1 MLLTRKM
8 SWMAPALLAA
18 AGALA
23 SEPETKPAAAA
34 PAATAGA
41 TNAIKLVYIDPLSG
55 LMAATGDHGLREL
68 QFAASRINAKGGIL
82 GQKLEVVAM
91 DNKLSPQES
100 LTLLN
105 RAIDEGA
112 RYIVQ
117 GDGSS
122 VAAALI
128 DGIEKNNTRQPEK
141 SVLFL
146 NYAAVDPD
154 FTNSK
159 CSFWHF
165 RFDANSDMKLGAIVA
180 SMEKNK
186 QIKKV
191 YIIGQDYSFGHQ
203 VSKTARE
210 LLTKKRPDVEIV
222 GDEFHPLARVKDF
235 APYVA
240 KIQASGADSVITG
253 NWGSDLALLIKA
265 AKGAGL
271 KVDFYTFYAGV
282 VGAPTAIGEAG
293 LDHVKA
299 VSYYGPNGAGKK
311 TLAYIEEFKKKYGPT
326 EDPYTMDLPL
336 ALEMLEKAMTHAKS
350 TEPAKVARALEGMKL
365 EGYFGPVE
373 MRAEDHQLI
382 QPLFIATFAKV
393 DGKKVKLAADG
404 TSEFGFREDM
414 KQDGPATALPTT
426 CRMTRP

>member
-1 MLLTRKM
+1 MNLPKRC
-8 SWMAPALLAA
+8 SWMVALLFAAA
-18 AGALA
+18 AGQARA
-23 SEPETKPAAAA
+23 Q
-34 PAATAGA
+34 
-41 TNAIKLVYIDPLSG
+41 IKLVYIDPLSG

-68 QFAASRINAKGGIL
+68 QFAASRINARGGIL
-82 GQKLEVVAM
+82 GQKLEVVVM

-100 LTLLN
+100 LTLLS
-105 RAIDEGA
+105 RAIDEGI
-112 RYIVQ
+112 RYVVQ

-128 DGIEKNNTRQPEK
+128 DGIEKNNARNPDK

-180 SMEKNK
+180 AMEKNK

-203 VSKTARE
+203 VSKTAKE
-210 LLTKKRPDVEIV
+210 LLKQKRPDVEIV
-222 GDEFHPLARVKDF
+222 GDELHPLARVKDF
-235 APYVA
+235 SPYVA
-240 KIQASGADSVITG
+240 KIQASGADTVITG

-282 VGAPTAIGEAG
+282 VGAPTAIGETG
-293 LDHVKA
+293 LDHVKI
-299 VSYYGPNGAGKK
+299 VSYYAPSGAGKK
-311 TLAYIEEFKKKYGPT
+311 THAYVEEFKKKYGPT
-326 EDPYTMDLPL
+326 EDPYTLDIPL
-336 ALEMLEKAMTHAKS
+336 LLEMLEKAMNQTRS
-350 TEPAKVARALEGMKL
+350 TDPAKVARALEGMKL
-365 EGYFGPVE
+365 DGYFGPVE

-382 QPLFIATFAKV
+382 QPLFIETFAKV
-393 DGKKVKLAADG
+393 DGKKVKLPADG
-404 TSEFGFREDM
+404 SSEYGFREDM
-414 KQDGPATALPTT
+414 KQDGPSTALPTT
-426 CRMTRP
+426 CKMQRPQP

>member
-1 MLLTRKM
+1 MNLPKTC
-8 SWMAPALLAA
+8 SWLAA
-18 AGALA
+18 LVV
-23 SEPETKPAAAA
+23 AAATTPVHA
-34 PAATAGA
+34 Q
-41 TNAIKLVYIDPLSG
+41 IKLAYIDPLSG

-68 QFAASRINAKGGIL
+68 QFAAARVNAQGGIL

-105 RAIDEGA
+105 RAIDEGI
-112 RYIVQ
+112 RYVVQ

-122 VAAALI
+122 VAAALL
-128 DGIEKNNTRQPEK
+128 DGIEKHNARNPDKTI
-141 SVLFL
+141 LFL

-159 CSFWHF
+159 CSYWHF
-165 RFDANSDMKLGAIVA
+165 RFDANSDMKLGAVVA

-191 YIIGQDYSFGHQ
+191 YLIGQDYSFGHQ

-210 LLTKKRPDVEIV
+210 LLKEKRPDVEIV

-235 APYVA
+235 SPYVA

-293 LDHVKA
+293 LEHVKA

-311 TLAYIEEFKKKYGPT
+311 VHAYVADFKKKYGPT

-336 ALEMLEKAMTHAKS
+336 ALEMLEKAMNQAKS
-350 TEPAKVARALEGMKL
+350 TEPGKVAKALEGMKL

-404 TSEFGFREDM
+404 SSEYGFREDL

-426 CRMTRP
+426 CKMQRP